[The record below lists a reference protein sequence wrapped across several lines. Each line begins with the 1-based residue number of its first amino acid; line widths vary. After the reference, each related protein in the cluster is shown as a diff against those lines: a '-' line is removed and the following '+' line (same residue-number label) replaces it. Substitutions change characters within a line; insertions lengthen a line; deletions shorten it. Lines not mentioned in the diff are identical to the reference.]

1 MTTDDSTEAFAGLF
15 ADSDAEPE
23 FLTKLRTHDPDF
35 ADYVAAIARNA
46 DTDDA
51 LSAQTKTLIT
61 LALDAADGNTAGVNN
76 LAAVARSQGVS
87 EQELAET
94 VKMIANQ
101 GGLGKL
107 AVAAHALEEET
118 NRQSFQ

>member
-1 MTTDDSTEAFAGLF
+1 MTTVDSTEAFAGLF

-23 FLTKLRTHDPDF
+23 FLTKLRAHDPDF
-35 ADYVAAIARNA
+35 ADHVAAIARTA
-46 DTDDA
+46 GTDDA

-61 LALDAADGNTAGVNN
+61 LALDAADGNTNGVKD

-94 VKMIANQ
+94 VKVIANQ

-107 AVAAHALEEET
+107 AVATHALKE
-118 NRQSFQ
+118 